1 MGSRSPTGKG
11 QFEGE
16 WAVHCKVQGIPSM
29 CVGDAA
35 FCQITLTTC
44 LFIIHR
50 DTSLIKT
57 GSWWQTCHILV
68 QWRRKLIA
76 SGPPA
81 LSSNQ
86 RITNITIP
94 CKCVN
99 VPVSLSVSV
108 YYVFVH
114 LTSSFSV
121 HSPFSSAI
129 HNSTPSLHS
138 WLPFL
143 SQMIPTVDSVPCSK
157 LTPWTITRTVS
168 SKQISFCFLFFSLF
182 FCSGFDPFH
191 R

>member
-16 WAVHCKVQGIPSM
+16 WAVHCKVQGIPPM

-57 GSWWQTCHILV
+57 GSRWQTCHILV

-81 LSSNQ
+81 ISSNQ

-94 CKCVN
+94 CECVN
-99 VPVSLSVSV
+99 VPVPLSVSV

-114 LTSSFSV
+114 LTYR
-121 HSPFSSAI
+121 
-129 HNSTPSLHS
+129 L
-138 WLPFL
+138 FL
-143 SQMIPTVDSVPCSK
+143 SIHHFRQPFITPLSVFTAGLKP
-157 LTPWTITRTVS
+157 
-168 SKQISFCFLFFSLF
+168 ISFANDSQRRLCSLLKTDSMDYHPDSIF
-182 FCSGFDPFH
+182 
-191 R
+191 